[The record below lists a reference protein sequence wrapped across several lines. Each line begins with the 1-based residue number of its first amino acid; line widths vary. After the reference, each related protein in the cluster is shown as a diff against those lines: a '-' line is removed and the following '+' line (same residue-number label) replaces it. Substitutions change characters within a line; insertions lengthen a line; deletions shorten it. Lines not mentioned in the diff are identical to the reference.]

1 MDTLPRLQFTDLLDH
16 LSIQITV
23 IFLKDEEPHS
33 LPLIIGSSIGGLLVL
48 VVIIAILYKVSS
60 THHVWKK
67 RKARGAHVGFST
79 FEDS

>member
-1 MDTLPRLQFTDLLDH
+1 MDALPRLQFTDLLDH

-23 IFLKDEEPHS
+23 IFLKDEEPYS

-60 THHVWKK
+60 TRHVWKK
-67 RKARGAHVGFST
+67 KAQGAHVGFST